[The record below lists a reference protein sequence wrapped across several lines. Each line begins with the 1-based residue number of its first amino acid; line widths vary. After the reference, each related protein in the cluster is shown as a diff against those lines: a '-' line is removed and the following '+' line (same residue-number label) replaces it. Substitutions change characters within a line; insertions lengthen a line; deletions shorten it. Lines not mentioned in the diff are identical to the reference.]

1 MCVFEVAGD
10 KAFEALLSCCVPELQ
25 SDDFSTGGDVFT
37 DKVNAD
43 SGLTHTSFT
52 FLVGSN

>member
-1 MCVFEVAGD
+1 MMTIAGD
-10 KAFEALLSCCVPELQ
+10 EAFEALLACRVPKLQ
-25 SDDFSTGGDVFT
+25 ADDLAAGGDVFT

-43 SGLTHTSFT
+43 GGLSDTSFT